1 MNTQPTLRLYALA
14 LHLYPAAFR
23 ARYADEM
30 LDTAR
35 LEYVRSPNPLR
46 FAASLAADTLRG
58 ALREHLRAASPTRP
72 GYVAAFALFFS
83 FLVLTVSVV
92 HQQILRRAADKQ
104 PSVVAT
110 IVSTPGLTAQFEA
123 NRLHIVDGIM
133 APEHELEI
141 SSPKFLNRADH
152 PLTFAIF
159 YDESAHAIGGNAVL
173 HGAFP
178 QPPIGIFNEI
188 RSHGNDEVT
197 WRPEPG
203 IRLALSGRPMPNGG
217 FVVTG
222 QSLAPSE
229 ARTARL
235 NRLLR
240 WMWLFAMLACAFLA
254 LFSTKR
260 SRTPTG
266 PTPN

>member
-1 MNTQPTLRLYALA
+1 MITLPTLRLYALALA

-35 LEYVRSPNPLR
+35 HEYARYPNHLR
-46 FAASLAADTLRG
+46 FTASLIADTLRG

-72 GYVAAFALFFS
+72 AYVAAFALFFT
-83 FLVLTVSVV
+83 FLLLTVSVV
-92 HQQILRRAADKQ
+92 HQQILRRGADGMPRFIASVISNPTDEKSEPIRKQ
-104 PSVVAT
+104 LVANLLT
-110 IVSTPGLTAQFEA
+110 GPKQEIASPEFLTSTKP
-123 NRLHIVDGIM
+123 
-133 APEHELEI
+133 
-141 SSPKFLNRADH
+141 
-152 PLTFAIF
+152 FAIL
-159 YDESAHAIGGNAVL
+159 YDASAHALTGNAFL

-203 IRLALSGRPMPNGG
+203 IRLALSGRNLPNGG

-235 NRLLR
+235 DAILR
-240 WMWLFAMLACAFLA
+240 WMWLFAMLACLA
-254 LFSTKR
+254 LVLL
-260 SRTPTG
+260 TPTRK
-266 PTPN
+266 PTT

>member
-1 MNTQPTLRLYALA
+1 MNTLPNLRLYALA
-14 LHLYPAAFR
+14 LRLYPAAFR

-30 LDTAR
+30 LATGR
-35 LEYVRSPNPLR
+35 HEYARSPNPLR
-46 FAASLAADTLRG
+46 FTISLAADTLRG
-58 ALREHLRAASPTRP
+58 ALREHLRAAAPTRP

-123 NRLHIVDGIM
+123 TRLHIVDGIM
-133 APEHELEI
+133 APEPELEI

-173 HGAFP
+173 HGALP

-188 RSHGNDEVT
+188 RAHDNDEVT

-203 IRLALSGRPMPNGG
+203 VRIALSGRPMPNGG

-235 NRLLR
+235 NSILR
-240 WMWLFAMLACAFLA
+240 WMWAFAMFACLA
-254 LFSTKR
+254 LVLV
-260 SRTPTG
+260 TPTRK
-266 PTPN
+266 PTT